1 MGAAGALKGIF
12 MLVWLPANL
21 FIAVC
26 TVISAYSGAINPVK
40 FPLGQIINMTF
51 PFWISASF
59 LLLLVNVFVS
69 RRRLMWLSL
78 AVIAVCITPLI
89 NNFPLHIIKP
99 SVTREEKKTS
109 FTVMTYNVFN
119 FTDHQGES
127 PSWGNRTISY
137 IISQASDIVCLQE
150 AFPLLGG
157 QSFCNKSQQD
167 SLKSLYPYYID
178 TPNRAGEMI
187 LSRFPIKMLEV
198 PASPEWES
206 GQYTAY
212 AAEIEGRE
220 VTIVNCHLQSL
231 GLTPDDKA
239 LYRELTDKESKPTR
253 NELSQAKH
261 NIIPKLLDAFKMRAQ
276 QVDSI
281 GKFLDSATADVILM
295 GDFND
300 VPGSYAYRAMTKSGL
315 KDAYN
320 SCAFGPMITY
330 NDNRFYFR
338 IDHIF
343 YRGAMKAVRV
353 KRGNLKSSDH
363 YPLKATFVWDSDSK

>member
-1 MGAAGALKGIF
+1 
-12 MLVWLPANL
+12 
-21 FIAVC
+21 
-26 TVISAYSGAINPVK
+26 
-40 FPLGQIINMTF
+40 
-51 PFWISASF
+51 
-59 LLLLVNVFVS
+59 
-69 RRRLMWLSL
+69 
-78 AVIAVCITPLI
+78 
-89 NNFPLHIIKP
+89 
-99 SVTREEKKTS
+99 
-109 FTVMTYNVFN
+109 MTY
-119 FTDHQGES
+119 
-127 PSWGNRTISY
+127 
-137 IISQASDIVCLQE
+137 
-150 AFPLLGG
+150 
-157 QSFCNKSQQD
+157 
-167 SLKSLYPYYID
+167 
-178 TPNRAGEMI
+178 
-187 LSRFPIKMLEV
+187 
-198 PASPEWES
+198 
-206 GQYTAY
+206 
-212 AAEIEGRE
+212 
-220 VTIVNCHLQSL
+220 
-231 GLTPDDKA
+231 
-239 LYRELTDKESKPTR
+239 KESKPTR

-281 GKFLDSATADVILM
+281 AKFLDSATADVILM

>member
-1 MGAAGALKGIF
+1 MGIGRALKGIF
-12 MLVWLPANL
+12 MVVWFPANI
-21 FIAVC
+21 FVAVC
-26 TVISAYSGAINPVK
+26 TVVSAYIGSVNPVA

-59 LLLLVNVFVS
+59 VLLLVNLIVS
-69 RRRLMWLSL
+69 RRRLLWLS
-78 AVIAVCITPLI
+78 IAVMLICINPLV
-89 NNFPLHIIKP
+89 NNFPMHILKP
-99 SVTREEKKTS
+99 SVSREEKKTS

-150 AFPLLGG
+150 AFPLLGR

-178 TPNRAGEMI
+178 MPNRAGEMI
-187 LSRFPIKMLEV
+187 LSRFPVRLLEV
-198 PASPEWES
+198 PSSPDWGS

-261 NIIPKLLDAFKMRAQ
+261 NIIPKLLEAFKIRAEQ
-276 QVDSI
+276 ADSI
-281 GKFLDSATADVILM
+281 SRFLADATDNVILM

-300 VPGSYAYRAMTKSGL
+300 VPGSYAYRTMINAGL

-320 SCAFGPMITY
+320 SCAFGPMVTY

-343 YRGAMKAVRV
+343 YRGDMRAVRI

-363 YPLKATFVWDSDSK
+363 YPLKATFVWDSGQK

>member
-1 MGAAGALKGIF
+1 MGIGRALKGIF
-12 MLVWLPANL
+12 MVVWFPANI
-21 FIAVC
+21 FVAVC
-26 TVISAYSGAINPVK
+26 TVVSAYIGSVNPVA

-59 LLLLVNVFVS
+59 VLLLVNLIVS
-69 RRRLMWLSL
+69 RRRLLWLS
-78 AVIAVCITPLI
+78 IAVMLICIKPLM
-89 NNFPLHIIKP
+89 NNFPMHILKP
-99 SVTREEKKTS
+99 SVSREEKKTL

-178 TPNRAGEMI
+178 MPNRAGEMI
-187 LSRFPIKMLEV
+187 LSRFPVRLLEV
-198 PASPEWES
+198 PSSPDWGS

-261 NIIPKLLDAFKMRAQ
+261 NIIPKLLEAFKIRAEQ
-276 QVDSI
+276 ADSI
-281 GKFLDSATADVILM
+281 SRFLADATDNVILM

-300 VPGSYAYRAMTKSGL
+300 VPGSYAYRTMINAGL

-320 SCAFGPMITY
+320 SCAFGPMVTY

-343 YRGAMKAVRV
+343 YRGDMRAVRI

-363 YPLKATFVWDSDSK
+363 YPLKATFVWDSGQK